1 MSVELP
7 RRSLDL
13 NVTEEEEDEDAVVQS
28 ESDERVVARLFLA
41 WDSGWVSGTWSESA
55 GDWQDG
61 EEQSVDPMTLGGNL
75 DMWRTGG
82 CGIVR
87 LAGDL

>member
-13 NVTEEEEDEDAVVQS
+13 NVTEVEEDEDAVVQI
-28 ESDERVVARLFLA
+28 ESDERVVARLLLA
-41 WDSGWVSGTWSESA
+41 WDSGWVSERWSESA

-61 EEQSVDPMTLGGNL
+61 EEQSVDSMA
-75 DMWRTGG
+75 
-82 CGIVR
+82 
-87 LAGDL
+87 LAGECGVE